1 MRMGFSGNQKCQD
14 LYSPQPA
21 RLRQCKYRSL
31 LHLNICTCWHTIF
44 LEVHVNF
51 CPWSHDWRS
60 LQWMEMDLHV
70 SSRLK
75 ISAPRICFK
84 ATEAEALLYNDA
96 RQHYG
101 SGVPNQVS

>member
-1 MRMGFSGNQKCQD
+1 MQV
-14 LYSPQPA
+14 LLSPLLEHLHMLA
-21 RLRQCKYRSL
+21 FNILRG
-31 LHLNICTCWHTIF
+31 I
-44 LEVHVNF
+44 HVNF

-84 ATEAEALLYNDA
+84 ATEAEAVLYNDA
-96 RQHYG
+96 RQYYG
-101 SGVPNQVS
+101 CGVPNQVS